1 MRLRALMGLIFL
13 LFVTGSAQAMDNPY
27 RLLTSAELPDFLS
40 TTLPAFWQQHAQP
53 GELVATDLVPIR
65 YVALRNPASHNA
77 ILLVSGRMES
87 YIKYQELAYELFQQ
101 GYSVYLYDHRG
112 QGFSGRMLGDPHKG
126 YVVNFEDYVADLK
139 QFRDQVVQADQPNR
153 LFLLSH
159 SMGGAIAARY
169 LQQYPHDI
177 DAAVLASPMFG
188 IDLGFLPNWLARVVT
203 GLMEWI
209 TQLLGIESPYAPGQ
223 GRYEALPFAD
233 NDLTHDALRYAQFR
247 AVYQHYPEVQLGGPT
262 ARWVNLAIPFA
273 EQAVQAGQQITTP
286 LLLLQAGAD
295 SVVSND
301 QQQEFCDQMRLAGHP
316 CTGDKP
322 LTIAGARH
330 ELLNESDEFR
340 IPALNETLKFFE
352 QHQ

>member
-1 MRLRALMGLIFL
+1 MRLRALTGLIFL
-13 LFVTGSAQAMDNPY
+13 LFLTGSAQAMDNPY
-27 RLLTSAELPDFLS
+27 RLLTSAELPEFVA

-53 GELVATDLVPIR
+53 GELMGTGHVPIR

-112 QGFSGRMLGDPHKG
+112 QGFSGRMLSDPHKG
-126 YVVNFEDYVADLK
+126 YVMDFSDYVADLK
-139 QFRDQVVQADQPNR
+139 LFHDQVVQADQPNR

-159 SMGGAIAARY
+159 SMGGAIAAHY

-188 IDLGFLPNWLARVVT
+188 IDLGLLPNWLVRWIT
-203 GLMEWI
+203 GLMEWF
-209 TQLLGIESPYAPGQ
+209 TQLLGIESPYAPSQ
-223 GRYEALPFAD
+223 GPYDPLPFAD
-233 NDLTHDALRYAQFR
+233 NELTHDERRYAQFR

-262 ARWVNLAIPFA
+262 ARWINLAIPFA
-273 EQAVQAGQQITTP
+273 EQAVQAGQQIRTP

-295 SVVSND
+295 QVVSNE
-301 QQQEFCDQMRLAGHP
+301 QQLAFCEQMRQGGHP
-316 CTGDKP
+316 CAGGQP
-322 LTIAGARH
+322 VVIAEARH
-330 ELLNESDEFR
+330 ELLNESDEYR
-340 IPALNETLKFFE
+340 IPALNATLRFFE
-352 QHQ
+352 QQP

>member
-1 MRLRALMGLIFL
+1 MRLRALRGLLFL
-13 LFVTGSAQAMDNPY
+13 LFLTGSAQAMDNPY
-27 RLLTSAELPDFLS
+27 RLLTSPELPEFVA
-40 TTLPAFWQQHAQP
+40 TTLPTFWQQHAQP
-53 GELVATDLVPIR
+53 GELMGAGHVPIR

-112 QGFSGRMLGDPHKG
+112 QGFSGRMLSDPHKG
-126 YVVNFEDYVADLK
+126 YVVDFNDYVADLK
-139 QFRDQVVQADQPNR
+139 LFRDQVVQADQPNR

-159 SMGGAIAARY
+159 SMGGAIAAHY

-177 DAAVLASPMFG
+177 HAAVLASPMFG
-188 IDLGFLPNWLARVVT
+188 IDLGLLPNWLARWVT
-203 GLMEWI
+203 GLLEWL
-209 TQLLGIESPYAPGQ
+209 TQLLGIESPYAPSQ
-223 GRYEALPFAD
+223 GPYDPLPFAD
-233 NDLTHDALRYAQFR
+233 NELTHDEQRYAQFR

-273 EQAVQAGQQITTP
+273 EQAIQAGQQIHTP

-295 SVVSND
+295 QVVSNEE
-301 QQQEFCDQMRLAGHP
+301 QLAFCEQMRQGGHP
-316 CTGDKP
+316 CAGGQP
-322 LTIAGARH
+322 VVIAEARH

-340 IPALNETLKFFE
+340 IPALNATLRFFE
-352 QHQ
+352 QQT